1 MGVNTKELIENNRK
15 VTVGRRSNMK
25 MVENRKE
32 LRDNHSPKE
41 ILHSDRA
48 KHSEGIIILIMKIS
62 YKKPGLH

>member
-48 KHSEGIIILIMKIS
+48 KHSEGKYNNSHYEDFI
-62 YKKPGLH
+62 KKA